1 MKCQIQ
7 WIDCKGNPT
16 PDDNEAIGFA
26 VLADRRMF
34 PVCAD
39 HASKIGQ
46 NWSHHDARGMRCTHR
61 STDQATWTFE
71 PLASAQLGA

>member
-7 WIDCKGNPT
+7 WIDCKGTPT
-16 PDDNEAIGFA
+16 PDNNEAVGFA
-26 VLADRRMF
+26 VLADRKF

-39 HASKIGQ
+39 HAKGIGY
-46 NWSHHDARGMRCTHR
+46 NWSHHSHDDVRCTHR
-61 STDQATWTFE
+61 SSDPAHWTFE